1 MKKED
6 KHDCPTDMKFS
17 NTKGRCVQNSET
29 ETVTSDSS
37 SRNIIPN
44 PNLRIS
50 KTKRISGTSEG
61 TPDDSRDRS
70 RKAFQD
76 IHLDLVDKA
85 DKIQT
90 DQQNINQRVQ
100 ANQKIEA
107 PTKFKNFSAK
117 HGNRSTNL

>member
-6 KHDCPTDMKFS
+6 KHCPTDMKFS
-17 NTKGRCVQNSET
+17 STKGRCVQNSEA
-29 ETVTSDSS
+29 ESLTVDSS
-37 SRNIIPN
+37 ARNVSAA
-44 PNLRIS
+44 NLRF
-50 KTKRISGTSEG
+50 KKVKKISGTSEG